1 MIRLRQWFLV
11 IGLGFIPSAFLL
23 ASDPPHNGIVQCKS
37 CHTLHNA
44 PGAALTA
51 VAGNANLCL
60 SCHTPGGTAS
70 AKPFA
75 PLDQAVASPGLPA
88 GTPASG
94 NSHRWDAGPAGRA
107 VKGTPNTSTGTITP
121 LGAFTGAYAKTYTLT
136 ITTAGNVGAA
146 QFSWTATSPGGGSG
160 TNLTTGA
167 SVPLD
172 QGVSVKFVNGTGTSF
187 LLGDKWNF
195 FVREAVQAP
204 VDPTLAGLRENG
216 QMMCSTCH
224 NQHSQA
230 LAPFDPTASTTPG
243 AAGRHF
249 QRLAND
255 TDQMCTDCHAAQN
268 VTSSTG
274 GSHPVGVVL
283 PAGDFKAPTTIPLD
297 ATNKVRCQSCHK
309 IHYAP
314 VSNGTLQRVASQPA
328 MCADC
333 HTNSDTT
340 NGIHYS
346 AALGVLWPG
355 DDEHTPASAYP
366 GITDTSKQGAC
377 SNCHFPHGWPD
388 ASNTANKYPKLLV
401 AANDKN
407 FCFICHDGTPT
418 KNVKTP
424 ITKAIGH
431 NTDPAAQVAGRSVNC
446 IDCHNMHK
454 AGVAHTYTTTA
465 TATRNAVGTGALQ
478 GVSGVTVAFGAANW
492 TTATF
497 AATTAATLEYQICM
511 KCHSSYDSFGANRPA
526 GNSSIYNVGTAKF
539 TNGSGTVTG
548 TSTAWNAGMVG
559 SWIRLASTNKPYK
572 ISAFSSAT
580 SITITPVYAE
590 ATTASVAYVLS
601 LETDV
606 SLEFNPK
613 NASFHPVAAGLA
625 STGSGSSALTAA
637 QLQAPWATNRG
648 TQTMMCS
655 DCHNTDSASPI
666 AQGPHGSA
674 VQFMLRGPNTYW
686 PTNSS
691 GVLYTLGNKPTN
703 NAFLNGLFC
712 MNCHPMRSNSTT
724 NSTTTWSG
732 NNVHWEHSGEQLTGP
747 ACVRCH
753 ILVPHGGK
761 LARLI
766 GDRDSTTF
774 PARYAYQNNKAEMY
788 VRGFTKNTPANYQ
801 KSNCGSNASGC
812 TTHSSTSNP
821 NW

>member
-11 IGLGFIPSAFLL
+11 IGLGFIPSASLL

-37 CHTLHNA
+37 CHTLHGA
-44 PGAALTA
+44 PGATLTA

-187 LLGDKWNF
+187 LLGDKWNL

-204 VDPTLAGLRENG
+204 VDPTLARLRENG

-255 TDQMCTDCHAAQN
+255 TDQICTDCHAAQN

-366 GITDTSKQGAC
+366 AITDTSKQGAC

-446 IDCHNMHK
+446 MDCHNMHK

-526 GNSSIYNVGTAKF
+526 GRSLIYSTGTANFTAGGTSVAAGSTAPNWAVGSTVGTGLVGAWVRR
-539 TNGSGTVTG
+539 TSDSTVSWYRITA
-548 TSTAWNAGMVG
+548 STATT
-559 SWIRLASTNKPYK
+559 L
-572 ISAFSSAT
+572 
-580 SITITPVYAE
+580 TITPAYAG
-590 ATTASVAYVLS
+590 TSGTNQAYQIAQ
-601 LETDV
+601 ETDV
-606 SLEFNPK
+606 SLEFNPA
-613 NASFHPVAAGLA
+613 NASFHPVAAGLK
-625 STGSGSSALTAA
+625 SGTGNGTPKELTAA
-637 QLQAPWATNRG
+637 QLKAPWATAVG
-648 TQTMMCS
+648 TQTMMCA

-674 VQFMLRGPNTYW
+674 VQFMLRGPNTIW
-686 PTNSS
+686 PPT
-691 GVLYTLGNKPTN
+691 GNLATSYN
-703 NAFLNGLFC
+703 TTFC
-712 MNCHPMRSNSTT
+712 ANCHPGNADA
-724 NSTTTWSG
+724 NWSG
-732 NNVHWEHSGEQLTGP
+732 NVVHQEHDTRSVT
-747 ACVRCH
+747 CYNCH

-766 GDRDSTTF
+766 GDGDSATF
-774 PARYAYQNNKAEMY
+774 PARYAYQNKKTNMW
-788 VRGFTKNTPANYQ
+788 VTGFTKKAPGSYGTGD
-801 KSNCGSNASGC
+801 CGATCASGR
-812 TTHSSTSNP
+812 HSLTNGAD
-821 NW
+821 W